1 MEFRIK
7 IFSLS
12 YIITPISEALVVL
25 HAYCPL
31 VESLFCFVMFSSE
44 QFPDYCLVLLIKP
57 RAFTIIVHN
66 KCACYV
72 VSPGLNKCKVNF
84 AAFVNRF
91 KTKNDTVPASHN
103 TTLSEEIISKRSL
116 APISHPPSPP
126 PHPHLPRP
134 NRGRECWELCVVVVF
149 THPAS

>member
-84 AAFVNRF
+84 AAFVNRSL
-91 KTKNDTVPASHN
+91 KQKMIPCQHP
-103 TTLSEEIISKRSL
+103 IIQ
-116 APISHPPSPP
+116 H
-126 PHPHLPRP
+126 
-134 NRGRECWELCVVVVF
+134 
-149 THPAS
+149 